1 MKYLMVI
8 LIIILCGCTK
18 NSGIIKTDKNT
29 FFISIQSPQVSF
41 GPPVQQKADAY
52 EQANEFC
59 SQKGKVV
66 HTIEAREVNQVFG
79 RHGSFH
85 LTFSC
90 VPE

>member
-1 MKYLMVI
+1 MKYLMLI
-8 LIIILCGCTK
+8 LIIILSGCTK
-18 NSGIIKTDKNT
+18 NTGIIETDKNS

-52 EQANEFC
+52 KQANDFC
-59 SQKGKVV
+59 SKKGKTL

-90 VPE
+90 FSE